1 MAMKDILVHIDP
13 SPKCAVR
20 LGLAIGL
27 ARRYRAHLTGLFL
40 TSQPASTSRVH
51 GDDSP
56 LMEAQANFEREAA
69 HAGISAEW
77 HSANWKV
84 AGVGVA
90 EMVNLHAYHQDLVI
104 VGQTETDVPVAGI
117 PDDLPEQVVLGSG
130 RPVLVVP
137 YAGEFEKV
145 GERVIVAWRSG
156 RESVRALNDAMPFLE
171 GARHVSVVEVVRA
184 IRGAV
189 DGTGT
194 GADVCVHLARHDIK
208 AWVDKVTVADIQVG
222 DVLLNQAWEGG
233 CDLLVMGARTHS
245 WTGAPTLGPITGHI
259 LKHMTIPVLMS
270 H

>member
-13 SPKCAVR
+13 SPKCAAR
-20 LGLAIGL
+20 LGLAFGL

-40 TSQPASTSRVH
+40 TSHAPSASREGGTEAA
-51 GDDSP
+51 
-56 LMEAQANFEREAA
+56 LKEAQGNFEREAA
-69 HAGISAEW
+69 NAGISAEW
-77 HSANWKV
+77 HAANWKV

-90 EMVNLHAYHQDLVI
+90 EIVNLHAFHQDLVI
-104 VGQTETDVPVAGI
+104 IGQTEDGVSVDGI
-117 PDDLPEQVVLGSG
+117 PGDLPEQVVLGSG

-137 YAGEFEKV
+137 YAGEFENV

-194 GADVCVHLARHDIK
+194 GADVCVHLARHGVK
-208 AWVDKVTVADIQVG
+208 AWVDKVSVSDIQVG
-222 DVLLNQAWEGG
+222 DVLLNQAWESG

-245 WTGAPTLGPITGHI
+245 WTGAPTLGPISGHI

>member
-1 MAMKDILVHIDP
+1 MAVKDILVHIDP

-40 TSQPASTSRVH
+40 TSHPSSSSPQVGA
-51 GDDSP
+51 DSV
-56 LMEAQANFEREAA
+56 LKEAQASFEREAA

-77 HSANWKV
+77 HAANWKA

-90 EMVNLHAYHQDLVI
+90 EIVNLHAYHQVLVI
-104 VGQTETDVPVAGI
+104 VGQTEIGVPVAGI
-117 PDDLPEQVVLGSG
+117 PTTSRNRWCWGRG

-137 YAGEFEKV
+137 YAGEFDKV

-208 AWVDKVTVADIQVG
+208 AWVDKITVADIQVG

-233 CDLLVMGARTHS
+233 CDLLVMGAKTHS